1 MDRHLWLGELG
12 SNVSTVAVADLVSD
26 MALLPL
32 LNEALLAELTEPEIA
47 QLGQESEAG
56 LACP

>member
-1 MDRHLWLGELG
+1 VDRHLWLGELG

-56 LACP
+56 L